1 MEQKIRYHIL
11 LLLQQRGLEKSIC
24 PSDVAR
30 HLFPEDWRD
39 HMDTVRTVARKL
51 AKEGLIRITQGAET
65 IDPDNFSGPIRLRI
79 N

>member
-11 LLLQQRGLEKSIC
+11 LLLQQRGMEKSIC

-30 HLFPEDWRD
+30 YLFPEDWRE
-39 HMDTVRTVARKL
+39 HMEAVRMVAKKL
-51 AKEGLIRITQGAET
+51 AKEGLIRITQGEET
-65 IDPDNFSGPIRLRI
+65 VDPDNFAGPIRLRI